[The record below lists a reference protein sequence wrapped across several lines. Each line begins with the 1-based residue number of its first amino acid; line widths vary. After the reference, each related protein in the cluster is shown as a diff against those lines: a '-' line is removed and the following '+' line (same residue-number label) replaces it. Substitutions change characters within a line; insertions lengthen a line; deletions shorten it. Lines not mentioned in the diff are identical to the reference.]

1 MKRRT
6 FLKTLTGLSVA
17 GALPMTL
24 TPAALGATAERFL
37 ITVNA
42 TGGWDPTALIDPKGN
57 APRADGLGAVN
68 NYSAA
73 AIKSIGKLSY
83 APYPDMVEQPPADS
97 AGHCAVFF
105 NKHAEKIRVINGIDT
120 QTNGHDSGRRFIWS
134 GKLQEGYPTV
144 AALAAAPYAEQPMAF
159 ISNGGYDFTASLVA
173 PVRTASP
180 STFDQLAYPNAMFPS
195 EPELLSHGLV
205 GAASYDLVQ
214 QARTQRLIRQRA
226 LETLPKRQ
234 RQMDQLQTVKS
245 SDIGLKNLLE
255 ALPAEVSA
263 GFAGQA
269 ELAVAAFTSGLAVA
283 ANLSAGGFDTHG
295 NHDQDHTQ
303 SLTTLLAGIDH
314 LWSQIEAHGL
324 EEKVTIIVGSDFGRT
339 PFYNSGAG
347 KDHWNITSIMAM
359 GAGITGNRV
368 IGATDD
374 NFNALA
380 LNAESLQPDDNGV
393 IITPQHIH
401 RSLRDFMGIQSD
413 LDNLYP
419 IEVEKLDL
427 FS

>member
-17 GALPMTL
+17 GALPMHSH
-24 TPAALGATAERFL
+24 PGSSRRHRRK
-37 ITVNA
+37 ISHHRQCHRRQ
-42 TGGWDPTALIDPKGN
+42 GSTALIDPKGN

-97 AGHCAVFF
+97 AGHCDVFF

-195 EPELLSHGLV
+195 EPEHLSHGLV

-245 SDIGLKNLLE
+245 SGIGLKNLLE

-295 NHDQDHTQ
+295 NRMIRIIPRVSQPC
-303 SLTTLLAGIDH
+303 SLALTT
-314 LWSQIEAHGL
+314 
-324 EEKVTIIVGSDFGRT
+324 
-339 PFYNSGAG
+339 SGV
-347 KDHWNITSIMAM
+347 KS
-359 GAGITGNRV
+359 RP
-368 IGATDD
+368 TD
-374 NFNALA
+374 
-380 LNAESLQPDDNGV
+380 
-393 IITPQHIH
+393 
-401 RSLRDFMGIQSD
+401 
-413 LDNLYP
+413 
-419 IEVEKLDL
+419 
-427 FS
+427 